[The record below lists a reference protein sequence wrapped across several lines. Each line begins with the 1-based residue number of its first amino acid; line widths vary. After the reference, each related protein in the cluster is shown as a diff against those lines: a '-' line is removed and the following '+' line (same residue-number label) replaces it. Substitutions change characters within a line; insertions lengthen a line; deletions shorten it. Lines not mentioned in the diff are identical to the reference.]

1 MSTNST
7 MSARIHRKGFRIPSK
22 RQPGKGLPGKLH
34 TITRVSKYICFQK
47 LYKIGFGKY
56 KVYVLIYTIY
66 HMKRRRGSP
75 DTKLVRNCSK

>member
-34 TITRVSKYICFQK
+34 TITRVSREICFGL
-47 LYKIGFGKY
+47 LYKIGFGKLLRSNLR
-56 KVYVLIYTIY
+56 YVLIYTIY
-66 HMKRRRGSP
+66 QMKRSTGSV
-75 DTKLVRNCSK
+75 TL